1 MSVAHLIR
9 RGGALVSRIRLGGAL
24 VSFVRRAALAP
35 VLVMVAVALAG
46 CVPVPAA
53 GTPAPAVS
61 QAAPAAGVSQAAAA
75 LEAAYRQAGFGFIEA
90 NRPYRPS
97 EPPDLIAVPRTVYQV
112 VLPKDPGSGYV
123 VIYRAT
129 DQAQAQSL
137 ATSMQQYLQSGF
149 GETNFPTDAQFAV
162 DVYGPAMLFGWY
174 SPGASTDPA
183 TAASAFR
190 VLQGFGQPYPVVR

>member
-1 MSVAHLIR
+1 MSVVHSIRRAGARVPFIR
-9 RGGALVSRIRLGGAL
+9 RGGV
-24 VSFVRRAALAP
+24 LAP
-35 VLVMVAVALAG
+35 VLVVIAVAFAG

-61 QAAPAAGVSQAAAA
+61 QAAPPAAVSQAAAA

-90 NRPYRPS
+90 NQPYRPS

-112 VLPKDPGSGYV
+112 VLPKDPGSGHV

-129 DQAQAQSL
+129 DPAQAQSF

-149 GETNFPTDAQFAV
+149 GQTNFPTDAQFAV
-162 DVYGPAMLFGWY
+162 EVYGPAMLFGWY
-174 SPGASTDPA
+174 SPGASADPA
-183 TAASAFR
+183 TAASALR
-190 VLQGFGQPYPVVR
+190 VLQGFGQAYPVVR